1 MSITKKELF
10 KLCDENHDAINEL
23 RLQSDST
30 DFVLA
35 TLIQQLKD
43 GGIISEL
50 GAEPQPQLKQLDQS
64 IFNGLDEK
72 WRFAAIDGERGIV
85 TVFDLRPIPS
95 SCNNYH
101 TNTGEGN
108 YKDLYELTG
117 YDTSNWQ
124 NSLIERESKELK
136 GKFLVRAMLD
146 SGMDKVMVRVSTS
159 NSNFNTRP
167 ITFARKDGDEI
178 VTNNSNT
185 WEYMTAINLQGE
197 PLTASEAGL

>member
-1 MSITKKELF
+1 MSKVTKNERISTLERQVAALITLVKMKGY
-10 KLCDENHDAINEL
+10 NEP
-23 RLQSDST
+23 
-30 DFVLA
+30 
-35 TLIQQLKD
+35 
-43 GGIISEL
+43 E
-50 GAEPQPQLKQLDQS
+50 PQLKQLDQS

-124 NSLIERESKELK
+124 NSLIERDIAKELAGSELCK
-136 GKFLVRAMLD
+136 AMLERGD
-146 SGMDKVMVRVSTS
+146 RFVMCFVSGMSDAKADSIPKAITS
-159 NSNFNTRP
+159 FNSLTRQFRANHDIWRYAVP
-167 ITFARKDGDEI
+167 I
-178 VTNNSNT
+178 NN
-185 WEYMTAINLQGE
+185 QGE
-197 PLTASEAGL
+197 PLTAAEVGL